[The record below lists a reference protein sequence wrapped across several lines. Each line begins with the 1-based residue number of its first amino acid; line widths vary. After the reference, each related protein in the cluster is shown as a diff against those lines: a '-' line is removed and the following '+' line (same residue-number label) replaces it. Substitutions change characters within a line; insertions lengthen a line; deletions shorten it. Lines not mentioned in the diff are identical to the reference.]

1 MFAAHCSKRIEYADT
16 DMFAMNKPTLKI
28 IENLADIPAA
38 QWDGLAGDDPFLSH
52 AYLSA
57 LQQSGCA
64 TAQFGWQAQHL
75 ALWQDGR
82 LVGAMPLYLKMN
94 SYGEHVFDFAWADA
108 YRQNGLR
115 YYPKLVC
122 TVPFTPVTGK
132 RLLAATS
139 QDKALL
145 LRYALEYARSGQL
158 YSKGSTLSL
167 ALPLQGGGDIGG
179 VSSLHCLFLDES
191 DARVAQ
197 AHGMMLRQ
205 DVQFHWQNPIQSQ
218 NGGYRDFEDY
228 LAALSRD
235 KRKRI
240 RQERRKVQ
248 EAGIT
253 LQCVTGEH
261 ATAEQW
267 DFFASCY
274 AHTRQLHHSPP
285 ALNADFFRRIG
296 ATMPQHTLLVIASRE
311 GRMIA
316 SALNI
321 VTRDVLYGRSWGTFE
336 FHSGL
341 HFEACYYQAI
351 EFCIAR
357 GIRTFEGGAGGEHK
371 LARGFL
377 PVTTHSAHWLA
388 HPQFARAVEDY
399 LQRETGAVSEYVDEL
414 NERSPFKRS

>member
-1 MFAAHCSKRIEYADT
+1 
-16 DMFAMNKPTLKI
+16 MNSPQLKI
-28 IENLADIPAA
+28 IENLADISAA
-38 QWDGLAGDDPFLSH
+38 DWDALAGGDPFVSH
-52 AYLSA
+52 AYLYA
-57 LQQSGCA
+57 LQESGCA
-64 TAQFGWQAQHL
+64 TAQFGWQAQFL
-75 ALWQDGR
+75 TLWQDGR

-139 QDKALL
+139 AVAALL
-145 LRYALEYARSGQL
+145 LSYALQFAKES
-158 YSKGSTLSL
+158 
-167 ALPLQGGGDIGG
+167 G
-179 VSSLHCLFLDES
+179 VSSLHCLFLDEA
-191 DARVAQ
+191 DALEAQ
-197 AHGMMLRQ
+197 AQGMMLRQ
-205 DVQFHWQNPIQSQ
+205 DVQFHWQNQVGSE
-218 NGGYRDFEDY
+218 NRGYRDFEDF
-228 LAALSRD
+228 LAVLSRD

-248 EAGIT
+248 EAGIS

-267 DFFASCY
+267 AFFASCY
-274 AHTRQLHHSPP
+274 AHTRQIHHSPP
-285 ALNADFFRRIG
+285 ALNDDFFHRIG
-296 ATMPQHTLLVIASRE
+296 ATMPRHTLLVIASRE

-321 VTRDVLYGRSWGTFE
+321 VTDDVLYGRSWGTFE

-341 HFEACYYQAI
+341 HFEACYYQAM

-357 GIRTFEGGAGGEHK
+357 KIKTFEGGAGGEHK

-377 PVTTHSAHWLA
+377 PVTTRSAHWLA
-388 HPQFARAVEDY
+388 HPQFARAVEEY
-399 LQRETGAVSEYVDEL
+399 LQRETDAVSEYVGEL
-414 NERSPFKRS
+414 NERSPFKHT